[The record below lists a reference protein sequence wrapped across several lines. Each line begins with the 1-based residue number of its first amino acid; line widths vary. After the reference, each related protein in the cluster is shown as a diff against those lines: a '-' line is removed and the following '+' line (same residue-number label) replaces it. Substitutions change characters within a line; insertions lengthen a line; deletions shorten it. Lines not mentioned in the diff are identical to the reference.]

1 MGVVKFELFY
11 FMRYRATKLILLL
24 AAILVCSTTWAQ
36 GNTQEQT
43 HEKTTEKAQE
53 QPVRKKKSE
62 KQATKVSTEFGL
74 GVGARYNLQFDV
86 MPLSAD
92 FSPTIKM
99 PVSYG
104 AALQFRLNIG
114 RSFGIQPEIS
124 YARSTVKI
132 EDKAHNVTTK
142 AKSNIVQIPLLL
154 SFRIAMFRLN
164 FGPVFTLMDEA
175 TYQLPKA
182 EDNSIQQMHLGRL
195 YPSVT
200 YAAGISVKFAKIMML
215 DLRYADQFRGDW
227 VNKLEMDDK
236 NNYKRINQWVWTLD
250 QNKQPQAQSFRTSC
264 KSVQLRYS
272 IVF

>member
-1 MGVVKFELFY
+1 MSVKQ
-11 FMRYRATKLILLL
+11 
-24 AAILVCSTTWAQ
+24 Q
-36 GNTQEQT
+36 G
-43 HEKTTEKAQE
+43 
-53 QPVRKKKSE
+53 P
-62 KQATKVSTEFGL
+62 KVSTEFGL
-74 GVGARYNLQFDV
+74 GVAARYNMFEV
-86 MPLSAD
+86 VPLSTD
-92 FSPTIKM
+92 FSPEISM
-99 PVSYG
+99 RMSYG
-104 AALQFRLNIG
+104 AALQFRLNLG
-114 RSFGIQPEIS
+114 RTFGIQPEIS
-124 YARSTVKI
+124 YARSTLRI
-132 EDKAHNVTTK
+132 NDKMNNFSTK

-182 EDNSIQQMHLGRL
+182 EDNSIQQMHLGGL

-227 VNKLEMDDK
+227 VNKLEMVEMDDK

-250 QNKQPQAQSFRTSC
+250 QNKQPQAQSFRTRC
-264 KSVQLRYS
+264 RSVQLRYS